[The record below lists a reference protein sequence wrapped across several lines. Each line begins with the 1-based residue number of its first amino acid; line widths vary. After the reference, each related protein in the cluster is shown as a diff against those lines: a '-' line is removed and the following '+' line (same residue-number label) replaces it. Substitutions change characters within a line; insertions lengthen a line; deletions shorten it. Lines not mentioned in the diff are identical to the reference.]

1 MPRNYGPNVTLFAS
15 MTHEGMGPCLAVK
28 GATTRELFE
37 IYIEQMLGPALRV
50 GQVVVMDNLS
60 SHKGQRVRELI
71 EERGCELIYL
81 PPYSPDLNPIEEAFG
96 KLEAL
101 LRRAAARS
109 HEALVES
116 MGAALDAINT
126 QDAHAAP
133 LGPAEEVRQ

>member
-1 MPRNYGPNVTLFAS
+1 VGFSAETETFRASAYPSKNYGLVFKVARPKADSAPFT
-15 MTHEGMGPCLAVK
+15 
-28 GATTRELFE
+28 
-37 IYIEQMLGPALRV
+37 
-50 GQVVVMDNLS
+50 
-60 SHKGQRVRELI
+60 
-71 EERGCELIYL
+71 
-81 PPYSPDLNPIEEAFG
+81 YSPDLNPIEEAFA

>member
-1 MPRNYGPNVTLFAS
+1 
-15 MTHEGMGPCLAVK
+15 MTHKGMGPCLVVE
-28 GATTRELFE
+28 GATTREVFE
-37 IYIEQMLGPALRV
+37 TYSERMLGPALRP
-50 GQVVVMDNLS
+50 GQIVVIDNLS
-60 SHKGQRVRELI
+60 SHKGERVRVMI

-81 PPYSPDLNPIEEAFG
+81 PPYSPDLNPIEEAFAKVKG
-96 KLEAL
+96 L

>member
-1 MPRNYGPNVTLFAS
+1 MYVPAELDQRRRIGRQGRVGFSEEPPICITPAHPSKNYGLVFKVARPKADSAPFT
-15 MTHEGMGPCLAVK
+15 
-28 GATTRELFE
+28 
-37 IYIEQMLGPALRV
+37 
-50 GQVVVMDNLS
+50 
-60 SHKGQRVRELI
+60 
-71 EERGCELIYL
+71 
-81 PPYSPDLNPIEEAFG
+81 YSPDLNPIEEAFA